1 MMLDFAVW
9 AYEPDEEKLRSLLSS
24 NDHSGDVDLN
34 TSQGNKCV
42 EKKCKDGENKHAG
55 YQLLV
60 HRTTSYVEP
69 SESFKGTTN
78 ESDTKSKSKHPTA
91 NKKEQ
96 KRKPP
101 GRVGYFVA
109 VSHSQRSLLIGIK
122 GTSTLEELLT
132 DCCGRAIRVDL
143 KHDPHYSPLIS
154 AAGEMIERSMNTM
167 KCDESNNRKCTM
179 MVERV
184 CISHDAEDIE
194 MEFAPDSVKESENRT
209 LLKTKSNKHTSST
222 NGTPSSAPSPAENVI
237 LLPSQ
242 TSGVPIVEK
251 STNNQQTQQSSSF
264 DEPLESHGIEMQ
276 AERSNKL
283 RGVHE
288 GIWHCAQQ
296 LFREIAPLVEEY
308 AVSKGYDVIC
318 TGHSLGAGTAT
329 LLSVLIRGTYP
340 SLVVPRSLA
349 EQSQITDNERAAEN
363 IQRVRAYSFASPPVL
378 DQASAL
384 QCGHYV
390 VSIVNN
396 SDIIPR
402 SSLTNLDV
410 LLTELEAVRSRLRDL
425 GMNPVVGGKEACRKP
440 WHIIQS
446 LIALYRKLSEGT
458 DGDLLLELAE
468 LQCVLDAAV
477 AEASV
482 GDEDIYWNEEG
493 NHHLLVPGKLL
504 MMYEPWKSTG
514 EESDTANSYRAIFTD
529 GRAVMLRGFEVGGGA
544 SNFSDHLT
552 TSYYHALESLRQSLI
567 GNESTSDEINRY
579 RC

>member
-1 MMLDFAVW
+1 M
-9 AYEPDEEKLRSLLSS
+9 
-24 NDHSGDVDLN
+24 
-34 TSQGNKCV
+34 
-42 EKKCKDGENKHAG
+42 
-55 YQLLV
+55 
-60 HRTTSYVEP
+60 
-69 SESFKGTTN
+69 
-78 ESDTKSKSKHPTA
+78 
-91 NKKEQ
+91 
-96 KRKPP
+96 
-101 GRVGYFVA
+101 
-109 VSHSQRSLLIGIK
+109 
-122 GTSTLEELLT
+122 
-132 DCCGRAIRVDL
+132 
-143 KHDPHYSPLIS
+143 
-154 AAGEMIERSMNTM
+154 
-167 KCDESNNRKCTM
+167 
-179 MVERV
+179 
-184 CISHDAEDIE
+184 
-194 MEFAPDSVKESENRT
+194 
-209 LLKTKSNKHTSST
+209 
-222 NGTPSSAPSPAENVI
+222 
-237 LLPSQ
+237 
-242 TSGVPIVEK
+242 
-251 STNNQQTQQSSSF
+251 
-264 DEPLESHGIEMQ
+264 
-276 AERSNKL
+276 
-283 RGVHE
+283 
-288 GIWHCAQQ
+288 
-296 LFREIAPLVEEY
+296 
-308 AVSKGYDVIC
+308 
-318 TGHSLGAGTAT
+318 
-329 LLSVLIRGTYP
+329 
-340 SLVVPRSLA
+340 VVPRSLA

-440 WHIIQS
+440 WHIFQS

-567 GNESTSDEINRY
+567 GNESTFDEINRY